1 MRDVDEVSDAR
12 LVTSIAR
19 YSEVALA
26 EVYRRHGRA
35 VYGLARRVLQDA
47 GEAEDVTQE
56 VFLRLWR
63 EPDRFDPGRGSL
75 RSFLLAQSHGRAVD
89 AVRSSSSRRAREAR
103 EAARTAR
110 AEYDIQHEAWDLT
123 LADQVAQAMGEL
135 SEDERRAIE
144 LAYFDGRTYREVARV
159 LEQPEG
165 TVKSRIRTGLRRLRD
180 ALVDA
185 GVRGVDA

>member
-1 MRDVDEVSDAR
+1 MRQIDEVSDGQ

-19 YSEVALA
+19 YSEIALA

-47 GEAEDVTQE
+47 AEAEDVTQE

-63 EPDRFDPGRGSL
+63 QPDSFDPERGSL
-75 RSFLLAQSHGRAVD
+75 RSFLLAQAHGRAVD
-89 AVRSSSSRRAREAR
+89 SVRSTSSRRAREAR
-103 EAARTAR
+103 DAARTAN
-110 AEYDIQHEAWDLT
+110 ADYDMQHEVWDLA
-123 LADQVAQAMGEL
+123 LADQVAQAMEEL
-135 SEDERRAIE
+135 SDDERRAIE

-165 TVKSRIRTGLRRLRD
+165 TVKSRIRAGMRRLRE
-180 ALVDA
+180 ALADA